1 MDIRQFLCTITLLAL
16 SGYGHAGQAE
26 YDDCLL
32 KHLKNAK
39 HDVAT
44 HLIRQACYGNYYKP
58 SFTSDKRRAYND
70 CLLDHL
76 VGVESFDAV
85 MEISA
90 ACDRKTR

>member
-1 MDIRQFLCTITLLAL
+1 MNILRVLILVMPMLMLGHA
-16 SGYGHAGQAE
+16 HAGQQE

-39 HDVAT
+39 HDIAT
-44 HLIRQACYGNYYKP
+44 HMIRQACYGNYYKP
-58 SFTSDKRRAYND
+58 SFTSEKRRAYND
-70 CLLDHL
+70 CLLEHL